1 MKKIII
7 VLCACF
13 FMLQCGYHLRG
24 TGSSLPDYIKKI
36 YVPMFKNRTTRF
48 ELDRKLTQSVIDE
61 LVARSKMEIT
71 GDLESADA
79 VLIGE
84 IIGFQVHPIA
94 VSNQATA
101 DRFNVTVTAKIILRD
116 LKKKKVIFSHP
127 YFPYVTDYE
136 VPEGSDFEA
145 VETEAIDEIAEKF
158 ARSLVIS
165 ILEGF

>member
-1 MKKIII
+1 
-7 VLCACF
+7 
-13 FMLQCGYHLRG
+13 
-24 TGSSLPDYIKKI
+24 
-36 YVPMFKNRTTRF
+36 MFENKTTRF
-48 ELDRKLTQSVIDE
+48 ELDRKFTQSVIDE
-61 LVARSKMEIT
+61 WVARSKMEIT

-79 VLIGE
+79 VLLGE
-84 IIGFQVHPIA
+84 ILSFQVEPLA

-116 LKKKKVIFSHP
+116 LQKKKVLFSNP

-136 VPEGSDFEA
+136 VPEGSDFET

-158 ARSLVIS
+158 ARSLIIS